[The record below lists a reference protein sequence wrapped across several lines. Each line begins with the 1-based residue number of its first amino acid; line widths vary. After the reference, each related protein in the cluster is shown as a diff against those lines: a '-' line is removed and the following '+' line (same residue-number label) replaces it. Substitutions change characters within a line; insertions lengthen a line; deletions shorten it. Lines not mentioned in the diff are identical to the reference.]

1 MLYGS
6 MTVSE
11 GRPVVS
17 LPRFLSNANLDQQ
30 RRPKKSS
37 TMHRKLH
44 QVVMVTPGIF
54 LLWLTADD
62 YLFGRAIDF
71 KETGTVAEQE
81 GQQNAEE
88 P

>member
-1 MLYGS
+1 
-6 MTVSE
+6 
-11 GRPVVS
+11 
-17 LPRFLSNANLDQQ
+17 
-30 RRPKKSS
+30 
-37 TMHRKLH
+37 MHRKLH